1 MAPYDGALLCIDDSH
16 GAGAIGESGRGSL
29 EHACLETEG
38 NYFAGTLSKAFG
50 ALGGVIP
57 GDAALAEKVGR
68 NAMIMR
74 GASRPPPPPAA
85 DRTAR
90 ATD

>member
-50 ALGGVIP
+50 ALGGGSGCASCRRRRECVATSSAMC
-57 GDAALAEKVGR
+57 AA
-68 NAMIMR
+68 
-74 GASRPPPPPAA
+74 
-85 DRTAR
+85 
-90 ATD
+90 